1 MQIYVDMDGV
11 LADFDRHYLRIFGVE
26 LSKTVDKVDW
36 KAVRNHKG
44 FYQTIPQMS
53 DLGVLWDRVYPYNP
67 IVLTGIP
74 SSVAEAED
82 NKRAWAKR
90 HLTPDTKIICCLSKD
105 KREYCQPGDLLID
118 DREKYRHLWLD
129 AGGVWI
135 THTSAQDTCTQLD
148 SMGIFNDAH
157 IHRR

>member
-26 LSKTVDKVDW
+26 LSKTIDRVDW
-36 KAVRNHKG
+36 KVVRESKD
-44 FYQTIPQMS
+44 FYLNIPQMP

-74 SSVAEAED
+74 SNVDEAES
-82 NKRAWAKR
+82 NKLAWAKR
-90 HLTPDTKIICCLSKD
+90 HLTSDTETICCRSKD
-105 KREYCQPGDLLID
+105 KRDYCQPGDLLID
-118 DREKYRHLWLD
+118 DREKYKHLWLD

-135 THTSAQDTCTQLD
+135 THTSSKATCARLTEL
-148 SMGIFNDAH
+148 GIN
-157 IHRR
+157 